1 MGNITVI
8 AWQVEEKR
16 EQRAPVP
23 RLQRGDTVNGRV
35 SGPRLLY
42 VMFIFMKGPNAN
54 YPGQLGVRT
63 VVRYNLLCGYY
74 LASFIIMLTHFRDG
88 CNTCYRAAGGNTTVG
103 SMAYD

>member
-35 SGPRLLY
+35 SVPQLLY
-42 VMFIFMKGPNAN
+42 VVFIFIKGPNAN
-54 YPGQLGVRT
+54 YLGQLGVRT
-63 VVRYNLLCGYY
+63 PVWYDLLCDYY
-74 LASFIIMLTHFRDG
+74 LASFIIMLTHFWDG

-103 SMAYD
+103 SMA